1 MEFNLWVIIL
11 KSPGL
16 LRKDNFMSRT
26 FNIKLQSQG
35 FLWIDSTYESTIFMN
50 QRKNEDYGKTK
61 TYQAKPVNKVKRK
74 KNNQKKNVSEPKCL
88 GNRSTYEIKRL
99 II

>member
-1 MEFNLWVIIL
+1 MEFNLWVIII

-35 FLWIDSTYESTIFMN
+35 FL
-50 QRKNEDYGKTK
+50 
-61 TYQAKPVNKVKRK
+61 
-74 KNNQKKNVSEPKCL
+74 
-88 GNRSTYEIKRL
+88 
-99 II
+99 

>member
-1 MEFNLWVIIL
+1 
-11 KSPGL
+11 
-16 LRKDNFMSRT
+16 
-26 FNIKLQSQG
+26 
-35 FLWIDSTYESTIFMN
+35 MN